1 MENSA
6 SILAAYKLIRAITD
20 DSSFIETLTLVQ
32 GKSLLG
38 EAAGEGVISGF
49 ATIDDIQ
56 VGIFANNSEVLS
68 GSIGKRSAKKISKTI
83 EDAVKMNVPVIGI
96 LDTSGARFA
105 EGIKAMEGY
114 GGIIKALNLAYGN
127 VPTIMILKGNC
138 FGMASYLAASCD
150 FCIAFDK
157 ARLATSS
164 PLILAAQT
172 KVDTDKVGTAK
183 VHYEETGIVSRIVS
197 DEAELRDCLRNML
210 DYLMV
215 SEKDSV
221 DNPNRVCN
229 SLCAT
234 SSMRDIITESMDKN
248 SFFEIKSEFAK
259 EVVVGFARLN
269 GMSVGIIAT
278 DSSQNERLTDKG
290 ARKITDFVSGCI
302 LHCMPIVNFV
312 DCKGVE
318 NNLQSENGTLIKD
331 VADML
336 YSYNVSDNAKI
347 SVITGNAIGLGYV
360 AFASKR
366 SVDYSIA
373 WDSAYIGMLDS
384 VATANLIYGDQIA
397 AAKDKASAEAEL
409 AKSYAE
415 ENCSASAVAESGYID
430 NVILPPL
437 TRQYLIA
444 AVMMFSAKR

>member
-1 MENSA
+1 
-6 SILAAYKLIRAITD
+6 
-20 DSSFIETLTLVQ
+20 
-32 GKSLLG
+32 
-38 EAAGEGVISGF
+38 
-49 ATIDDIQ
+49 
-56 VGIFANNSEVLS
+56 
-68 GSIGKRSAKKISKTI
+68 
-83 EDAVKMNVPVIGI
+83 
-96 LDTSGARFA
+96 
-105 EGIKAMEGY
+105 
-114 GGIIKALNLAYGN
+114 
-127 VPTIMILKGNC
+127 
-138 FGMASYLAASCD
+138 
-150 FCIAFDK
+150 
-157 ARLATSS
+157 
-164 PLILAAQT
+164 
-172 KVDTDKVGTAK
+172 
-183 VHYEETGIVSRIVS
+183 
-197 DEAELRDCLRNML
+197 
-210 DYLMV
+210 
-215 SEKDSV
+215 
-221 DNPNRVCN
+221 
-229 SLCAT
+229 
-234 SSMRDIITESMDKN
+234 MRDIITESMDKN